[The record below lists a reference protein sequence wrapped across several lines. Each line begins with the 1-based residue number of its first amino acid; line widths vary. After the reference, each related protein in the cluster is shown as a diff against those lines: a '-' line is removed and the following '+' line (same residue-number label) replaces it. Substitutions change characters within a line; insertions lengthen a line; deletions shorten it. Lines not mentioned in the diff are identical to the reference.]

1 MQNIKR
7 LKIKTSKY
15 KFLKFIL
22 TGCFNTIVFFIIFF
36 LFYKLGL
43 NYKLASFISYLIAAT
58 ISYFINKNI
67 VFISKENRF
76 FYFVIINLS
85 MSYLNIILLQ
95 FFLIALNYQ
104 LFFAQ
109 FIVLSIITTISFILY
124 RHIFK

>member
-1 MQNIKR
+1 MQNLKR
-7 LKIKTSKY
+7 LEINTSKY

-22 TGCFNTIVFFIIFF
+22 TGCFNTIVFFIIFL
-36 LFYKLGL
+36 LFYKLGF